1 LACTIDVGAERIR
14 TNNTDS
20 TIIARTASRD
30 VPEAL
35 QGFHAPDGKL
45 LFLLEEA
52 SGIDDIV
59 FQVAAGALASRG
71 SKVLMVANPTRNSGY
86 FYNAFH
92 ANRARWKTMV
102 VPWAVRPWSTP
113 TYAEQVAAEY
123 GEQSNVYRVR
133 VLGEFP
139 TTMDD
144 ALIPLEW
151 IEQAVGRDVAQQ
163 GRMVVWG
170 VDVGR
175 GGDPSALIKRHG
187 NRVLE
192 PVKLWRDR
200 DVMTTAGRVV
210 REYED
215 TPKERRPSS
224 ICVDIIGVGAGVYDR
239 LRELK
244 LPVTGVN
251 VGETQSLKDAS
262 RFVRLRDELNY
273 AVREWFG
280 ERNCSIPN
288 DPVLISE
295 LSAPS
300 YKLTSSGKISVE
312 TKDEMKAR
320 GLKSPNAADALAL
333 TFAAGRK
340 FSVSMVTDQVLQR
353 AAMLAAHMQTSLR
366 PRLTPLSPR
375 AGARRPMRV
384 FF

>member
-1 LACTIDVGAERIR
+1 VGVDGDGATVPLVANSASQLRDVTLAELGRWIRRLPSELACTIDVGAERIR

-273 AVREWFG
+273 AVRVVRG
-280 ERNCSIPN
+280 T
-288 DPVLISE
+288 E
-295 LSAPS
+295 LLHP
-300 YKLTSSGKISVE
+300 E
-312 TKDEMKAR
+312 
-320 GLKSPNAADALAL
+320 
-333 TFAAGRK
+333 
-340 FSVSMVTDQVLQR
+340 
-353 AAMLAAHMQTSLR
+353 
-366 PRLTPLSPR
+366 
-375 AGARRPMRV
+375 
-384 FF
+384 